1 MIDQV
6 AEKIARRVIL
16 GFLLG
21 GLLVLSYAV
30 LQPFIVPVA
39 WAVII
44 AYATWPLYHRLR
56 QRLSRYPTLAASM
69 MTLLLTA
76 AFVLPALWLATLLR
90 SEIGVAIAAVTTEL
104 RQGTLAL
111 PDFIRNLPWI
121 GDDLQ
126 RMLDELTGDPE
137 TFRVQMNEWVRQ
149 GAELAVALIGDV
161 GRNAAKLGFALI
173 TVFFLYRDGERVL
186 QQVHRVLHRFL
197 GERVNDYLAAVG
209 SMTKAVVWGL
219 VATALAQGFVAGL
232 GYWWAGVAAPVLLGA
247 ITALIAMIPFG
258 TPFAW
263 GTIGVWLLVSGNT
276 AEGIGLLLW
285 GALVVSWVDNLVR
298 PLVISNATRIPF
310 LLVMFG
316 VLGGLAAFGLVGL
329 FLGPV
334 VLAVLMAVW
343 REWIEES
350 DLKPAV
356 PNRISADAVSAAP
369 PPAPQHRS
377 PSQ

>member
-16 GFLLG
+16 GILLG

-39 WAVII
+39 WAGII
-44 AYATWPLYHRLR
+44 TYATWPLHRQLR
-56 QRLSRYPTLAASM
+56 ARMRRYPTLAALI

-76 AFVLPALWLATLLR
+76 ALVLPALWLASLLR
-90 SEIGVAIAAVTTEL
+90 TEVGTAISTVTGAI
-104 RQGTLAL
+104 RAGTLAL
-111 PDFIRNLPWI
+111 PDFIRNLPWA
-121 GDDLQ
+121 GDALQ
-126 RMLDELTGDPE
+126 RLLEQLTGDPE
-137 TFRVQMNEWVRQ
+137 NFGTQMNTWVRQ
-149 GAELAVALIGDV
+149 GLDQAVALIGDV

-173 TVFFLYRDGERVL
+173 TVFFFYRDGDKVL
-186 QQVHRVLHRFL
+186 RQVQKVLRRFL
-197 GERVNDYLAAVG
+197 GERVDGYLVAVG

-219 VATALAQGFVAGL
+219 VATALAQGVVAGL
-232 GYWWAGVAAPVLLGA
+232 GYWWAGVAAPILLSA
-247 ITALIAMIPFG
+247 VTALIAMSPFG

-263 GTIGVWLLVSGNT
+263 GSIGIWLLISGDT
-276 AEGIGLLLW
+276 VGGIGLLLW

-310 LLVMFG
+310 VLVMFG

-343 REWIEES
+343 REWMEES
-350 DLKPAV
+350 ELLRAGLV
-356 PNRISADAVSAAP
+356 AESRARSSSAAE
-369 PPAPQHRS
+369 RS
-377 PSQ
+377 AERKGEH

>member
-16 GFLLG
+16 GILLG

-39 WAVII
+39 WAGII
-44 AYATWPLYHRLR
+44 AYATWPLYRRLR
-56 QRLSRYPTLAASM
+56 ASMRRYPTLAALL
-69 MTLLLTA
+69 MTLMLTA
-76 AFVLPALWLATLLR
+76 ALVLPALWLASLLR
-90 SEIGVAIAAVTTEL
+90 TEL
-104 RQGTLAL
+104 GTAISTVTGAIRAGTLAL
-111 PDFIRNLPWI
+111 PDFIRNLPWA
-121 GDDLQ
+121 GDALQ
-126 RMLDELTGDPE
+126 RLLEQLTGDPE
-137 TFRVQMNEWVRQ
+137 NFGTQMNTWVRQ
-149 GAELAVALIGDV
+149 GLDQAVALIGDV

-173 TVFFLYRDGERVL
+173 TVFFFYRDGDKVL
-186 QQVHRVLHRFL
+186 IQVQKVLRRFL
-197 GERVNDYLAAVG
+197 GERVDGYLVAVG

-219 VATALAQGFVAGL
+219 VATALAQGVVAGL
-232 GYWWAGVAAPVLLGA
+232 GYWWAGVAAPILLSA
-247 ITALIAMIPFG
+247 VTALIAMIPFG

-263 GTIGVWLLVSGNT
+263 GSIGIWLLISGDT
-276 AEGIGLLLW
+276 VGGIGLLLW

-310 LLVMFG
+310 VLVMFG

-343 REWIEES
+343 REWMEES
-350 DLKPAV
+350 ELLRAGLV
-356 PNRISADAVSAAP
+356 AESRARSSSAAE
-369 PPAPQHRS
+369 RS
-377 PSQ
+377 AERKGEH

>member
-44 AYATWPLYHRLR
+44 AYATWPLYRRLR

-276 AEGIGLLLW
+276 ADGIGLLLW